1 MMVPECNGT
10 HYFSPCQQMCDSMAD
25 KCNPYVYAPQSLRQC
40 NQGADFEIFNCQML
54 PFDTFVN
61 DDESDVRCLIEK
73 MPETTSTAPP
83 STTRQGKSGLLGPG
97 TDRQFTS
104 VITTPRPDLMR
115 RPTSPSTTPLA
126 LSTESTRTTTK
137 PSKSRNGLRQASFIA
152 YRDCVQQN
160 VVDGAF
166 FYNICEWIRQFIR
179 WRWRTFKA
187 WTIYTKDISLELYE
201 LPQPGTCWANIRGC
215 PKRNQV
221 RGVTCGEYLNVSSAA
236 VYPICMAVATV
247 TARFTWMIRK
257 WHTCRASHNDF
268 KL

>member
-1 MMVPECNGT
+1 MPECNGT

-25 KCNPYVYAPQSLRQC
+25 KCNPYIYAPQSLRQC
-40 NQGADFEIFNCQML
+40 NRGADFNIFNCQML
-54 PFDTFVN
+54 NLDTFAN

-83 STTRQGKSGLLGPG
+83 TTLNQRDNGLLGPG
-97 TDRQFTS
+97 RRPVTPF
-104 VITTPRPDLMR
+104 ITTPRP
-115 RPTSPSTTPLA
+115 TTPSGRRRTTLA
-126 LSTESTRTTTK
+126 TTNPLLSTEPPRTSPK
-137 PSKSRNGLRQASFIA
+137 PTKSRNGLRQASFIA

-160 VVDGAF
+160 VVDGVF

-187 WTIYTKDISLELYE
+187 WTTYTKDISLDLYE

-221 RGVTCGEYLNVSSAA
+221 R
-236 VYPICMAVATV
+236 VYV
-247 TARFTWMIRK
+247 RRK
-257 WHTCRASHNDF
+257 T
-268 KL
+268 